1 MEATPA
7 AGIAATSASTSA
19 APTRRY
25 YALPSHSLRLP
36 AVTNASAAQQG
47 THRAPASTATEL
59 LTNPSS
65 DESGAATSAVK
76 PTPRCYVLPFC
87 RVTKPAATAQQQAEP
102 QEQERRRKAEQLA
115 EAEREAEQRARDEEK
130 AEQERQ
136 RARDEVEA
144 VQRARDEVEAEQARQ
159 RARDDLARTQ
169 EATSV
174 RAALTELH
182 RVVFSMSIPARGRAA
197 RIQELTK
204 ALQNPRADRESELF
218 GQANFLLALH
228 EAHYK

>member
-59 LTNPSS
+59 LTTPSS

-76 PTPRCYVLPFC
+76 PTPRCYVLPF
-87 RVTKPAATAQQQAEP
+87 RVTKPAATAQQQAEAQEP
-102 QEQERRRKAEQLA
+102 QRARDDRMAQELQRAEQCAESEKRAEAEQERRRAEQLA
-115 EAEREAEQRARDEEK
+115 EAEQEQARQRACDEQK

-136 RARDEVEA
+136 SMCGAGRG
-144 VQRARDEVEAEQARQ
+144 AESTG
-159 RARDDLARTQ
+159 RT
-169 EATSV
+169 EGGAET
-174 RAALTELH
+174 AEGL
-182 RVVFSMSIPARGRAA
+182 
-197 RIQELTK
+197 
-204 ALQNPRADRESELF
+204 
-218 GQANFLLALH
+218 
-228 EAHYK
+228 

>member
-25 YALPSHSLRLP
+25 YALPSQSPRLP

-59 LTNPSS
+59 LTTPSS

-76 PTPRCYVLPFC
+76 PTPRCYVLPF
-87 RVTKPAATAQQQAEP
+87 RVTKPAATAQQQAEA
-102 QEQERRRKAEQLA
+102 QELQRARDDRKAQELQRTEQCAESEQLA
-115 EAEREAEQRARDEEK
+115 EAEQEQVRQRACDEQK

-136 RARDEVEA
+136 SMCGAGRG
-144 VQRARDEVEAEQARQ
+144 AESTG
-159 RARDDLARTQ
+159 RT
-169 EATSV
+169 EGGAET
-174 RAALTELH
+174 AEGL
-182 RVVFSMSIPARGRAA
+182 
-197 RIQELTK
+197 
-204 ALQNPRADRESELF
+204 
-218 GQANFLLALH
+218 
-228 EAHYK
+228 